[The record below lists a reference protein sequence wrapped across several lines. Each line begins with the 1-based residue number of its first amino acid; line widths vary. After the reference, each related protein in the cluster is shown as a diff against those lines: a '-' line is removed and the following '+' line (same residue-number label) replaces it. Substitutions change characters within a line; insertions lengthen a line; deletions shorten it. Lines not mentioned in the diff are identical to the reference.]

1 MLPLPPETCALGF
14 RGTVPTSLVRS
25 FPSRL
30 GSSSSNAG
38 FLSSAPASLVLS
50 MNYKHYTV
58 YFELDNINLFTIC
71 SLGACRTT
79 PATSR
84 VNACICVGWNFESST
99 VKLKR
104 GTLTW
109 LRCATCA
116 GKGWRV
122 QKNAVGNDGAQKS
135 ALKRERCA
143 SVVENAKTAARD
155 PRGDIATAE
164 TQGCACIEQPITH
177 QTGFIA
183 VGIHRAFGQDQSTPI
198 LVTASDRRI
207 WIHPV
212 GGGIKGVIRWSGDR
226 ERGHLDRADERAGH
240 SPIQTPNHAC
250 GQRPLLIEKGGLFD
264 GSPQFTHAGHFSH
277 VLNAATKFPFRPGA
291 SDCEHGRQPS
301 ESYNKC
307 NTHTK
312 IVKAL

>member
-104 GTLTW
+104 GPS
-109 LRCATCA
+109 RGC
-116 GKGWRV
+116 
-122 QKNAVGNDGAQKS
+122 GAQPVQERGGGYKKTPS
-135 ALKRERCA
+135 ETTALK
-143 SVVENAKTAARD
+143 S
-155 PRGDIATAE
+155 
-164 TQGCACIEQPITH
+164 QH
-177 QTGFIA
+177 
-183 VGIHRAFGQDQSTPI
+183 
-198 LVTASDRRI
+198 
-207 WIHPV
+207 
-212 GGGIKGVIRWSGDR
+212 
-226 ERGHLDRADERAGH
+226 
-240 SPIQTPNHAC
+240 
-250 GQRPLLIEKGGLFD
+250 
-264 GSPQFTHAGHFSH
+264 
-277 VLNAATKFPFRPGA
+277 
-291 SDCEHGRQPS
+291 
-301 ESYNKC
+301 
-307 NTHTK
+307 
-312 IVKAL
+312 